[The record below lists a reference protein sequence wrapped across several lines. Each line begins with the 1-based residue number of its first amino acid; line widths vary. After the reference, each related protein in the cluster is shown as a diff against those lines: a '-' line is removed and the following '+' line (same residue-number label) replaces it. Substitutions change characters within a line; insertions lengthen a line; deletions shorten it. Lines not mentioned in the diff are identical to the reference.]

1 MGLKEKFF
9 SEALLK
15 ETAKKKL
22 GLVIKDGAVTADKI
36 ADDSISTEKIIDKAI
51 STDKLADGSV
61 TNIKIADNA
70 VSTDKILNYSITT
83 DKLKDGSVTTPKIAD
98 GNVTADK
105 LADKSITT
113 IKIDDEA
120 VSTGNIADSA
130 ITTEKLYDGA
140 VTTSKIEEGAITL
153 EKLAEESL
161 SAKNHSF
168 VSSQKIIA
176 TNVQDAIDEVKKELI
191 DDAEDLGKAILG
203 HDADIQSLNTEMATK
218 ANSADVY
225 SKTEADKALNN
236 KLNKASDTAED
247 LTVNKS
253 LSVNGDITIN
263 PNSSN
268 GEGTVLYFNYGTNSA
283 SGVTIVAKKG
293 SNSSEQP
300 WGYLQ
305 MVEGLPKG
313 TLFSHSGFTVIPRTQ
328 EQDENQNYSGT
339 QGQILLEDAGIIN
352 LPYVAKGATDTFA
365 LESEI
370 TSLQTTVN
378 QKDETIASLQSTI
391 ISQQESIT
399 TLQGT
404 LTSLQNTIYGITL
417 GSTAE
422 EVKVQYQDVKQLL
435 ENISTNITY
444 NNNHSEE
451 SVVGIYGTSV
461 EGDKIAVWQEDVTDQ
476 GGAVTGTVINYG
488 YTADSTT
495 GSFTLYSIDT
505 EGTVTVDDSVL
516 SQTPKMYGAKLG
528 GIIEG

>member
-36 ADDSISTEKIIDKAI
+36 ADK
-51 STDKLADGSV
+51 
-61 TNIKIADNA
+61 
-70 VSTDKILNYSITT
+70 SITT
-83 DKLKDGSVTTPKIAD
+83 DKLHDEAVTTEKIGSQAVTGDKIADLSISENHLSDGSVTSTKIAEKSIYNRHITED
-98 GNVTADK
+98 AIHTENLINAAVTTDK
-105 LADKSITT
+105 LADLAVTT
-113 IKIDDEA
+113 IKIDNNA
-120 VSTGNIADSA
+120 VNTAKIAD
-130 ITTEKLYDGA
+130 GV
-140 VTTSKIEEGAITL
+140 VTTNKLGNKSVTL
-153 EKLAEESL
+153 GKLAEESL

-191 DDAEDLGKAILG
+191 DDAEDLGNAILG

-225 SKTEADKALNN
+225 SKTEADNALSN

-263 PNSSN
+263 PHSSN
-268 GEGTVLYFNYGTNSA
+268 GDGTVLYFNYGTNSP

-293 SNSSEQP
+293 DNSSEQP

-305 MVEGLPKG
+305 MVEGLNDS
-313 TLFSHSGFTVIPRTQ
+313 LSSHSGFTVIPRTQ

-339 QGQILLEDAGIIN
+339 QGQILLGDAGIIN
-352 LPYVAKGATDTFA
+352 LPYVAKGETDTFA

-370 TSLQTTVN
+370 SSLQTTIN
-378 QKDETIASLQSTI
+378 QKDETIAFLQSTI
-391 ISQQESIT
+391 TSQQESIT

-422 EVKVQYQDVKQLL
+422 EVKAQYQDVKQLL

-444 NNNHSEE
+444 NSNHSEE
-451 SVVGIYGTSV
+451 SVVGIYGTSA
-461 EGDKIAVWQEDVTDQ
+461 EGDKIAIWQEDIIDQ
-476 GGAVTGTVINYG
+476 GGAVTGYVINYG

>member
-105 LADKSITT
+105 LADKSVTT

-120 VSTGNIADSA
+120 VTTGNIADSA
-130 ITTEKLYDGA
+130 ITTEKLYDSA
-140 VTTSKIEEGAITL
+140 VTTSKIEEGAVTL

-176 TNVQDAIDEVKKELI
+176 TNIQDAIDEVKKELI
-191 DDAEDLGKAILG
+191 DDAEDLGNAILG

-225 SKTEADKALNN
+225 SKTEADNALSN

-263 PNSSN
+263 SNSDN
-268 GEGTVLYFNYGTNSA
+268 GEGAVLYFNHGMNTA
-283 SGVTIVAKKG
+283 SGVIIVAKKG

-305 MVEGLPKG
+305 MVEGLG
-313 TLFSHSGFTVIPRTQ
+313 TLSSHSGFTVIPRTQ

-339 QGQILLEDAGIIN
+339 QGQILLGDAGIIN
-352 LPYVAKGATDTFA
+352 LPYVAKGETDTFA

-370 TSLQTTVN
+370 SSLQSTIN

-422 EVKVQYQDVKQLL
+422 EVKAQYQDVKQLL

-444 NNNHSEE
+444 NNIHSEE
-451 SVVGIYGTSV
+451 SVIGIYGTSA
-461 EGDKIAVWQEDVTDQ
+461 EGDKIAVWQEDITDQ
-476 GGAVTGTVINYG
+476 GGAVTGSVINYG

-516 SQTPKMYGAKLG
+516 SQMPKMYGAKLG